1 MLKYLL
7 DTNIVIYVIK
17 RRPIEILS
25 TFNRNTGKMAVSSIT
40 EAELY
45 YGAER
50 SQRPDENAL
59 VVEEF
64 LSHLTVL
71 SYDSKAAQHFG
82 NIKADLA
89 KKGSLI
95 GENDLHIA
103 AHARSCGL
111 ILVSNNMRE
120 FQRVPNLMLENWI

>member
-40 EAELY
+40 EVELY

-50 SQRPDENAL
+50 SQRPYENAL

>member
-7 DTNIVIYVIK
+7 DTNIAIYVIK

-25 TFNRNTGKMAVSSIT
+25 TFNRNAGKMAVSTIT

-45 YGAER
+45 YGAEK
-50 SQRPDENAL
+50 SQRPQENAL
-59 VVEEF
+59 VIEEF
-64 LSHLTVL
+64 LSHLLVL
-71 SYDSKAAQHFG
+71 PYDSKAAQHFG
-82 NIKADLA
+82 SIKADLS
-89 KKGSLI
+89 KKGSII

-111 ILVSNNMRE
+111 ILVSNNVRE

>member
-17 RRPIEILS
+17 RRPVEILG
-25 TFNRNTGKMAVSSIT
+25 TFNSNTGKMAVSSIT

-89 KKGSLI
+89 QKGSLI

-111 ILVSNNMRE
+111 ILVSNNVRE